1 MAEAYWTHCMY
12 CHCLIC
18 GVEVLED
25 YPDVLVL
32 YAHKTCH
39 EERKPVDPDAVWT
52 MLCES
57 LEGLTKEPDDR
68 DMRNHAIDCLEILAR
83 WLRIGGFPP
92 TITGGDDGKLPG
104 ARSCTH

>member
-1 MAEAYWTHCMY
+1 LAEAYWTHCMY

-57 LEGLTKEPDDR
+57 LEASPKNQTIAICAIMPLTAWKS
-68 DMRNHAIDCLEILAR
+68 
-83 WLRIGGFPP
+83 LRAG
-92 TITGGDDGKLPG
+92 
-104 ARSCTH
+104 SV